1 MAPRAMLI
9 RWDRFLFLIPTRLR
23 YSSAVLSSMTMTFL
37 AKYHGEGLASQ
48 AVSVPQPVDGLD
60 LRGGDGALPLPL
72 HVETVVSP
80 EAQRHPPVVLVALL
94 E

>member
-23 YSSAVLSSMTMTFL
+23 YTSAALSMTFF
-37 AKYHGEGLASQ
+37 AKYHREGLASQ

-60 LRGGDGALPLPL
+60 LRCGDGALPLPL
-72 HVETVVSP
+72 HVETVVSS
-80 EAQRHPPVVLVALL
+80 EAERHPPVVLVTLL

>member
-9 RWDRFLFLIPTRLR
+9 RWDIFLFLIPTRLR
-23 YSSAVLSSMTMTFL
+23 YTSAVLSMTFL

-60 LRGGDGALPLPL
+60 LRCGDGALPLPL

>member
-9 RWDRFLFLIPTRLR
+9 RWDIFLFLIPTRLR
-23 YSSAVLSSMTMTFL
+23 YSSAVLSSMTFL
-37 AKYHGEGLASQ
+37 AKYHREGLASQ

-60 LRGGDGALPLPL
+60 LRCGDGALPLPL